1 MRLIDAVRFGVPGAM
16 VVLGVVLVIWGGE
29 NASGAGIVV
38 IGSAALVVFAGA
50 LLRFSLGET
59 EERDSEQAAREHYL
73 AHGHWPGEATATPAP
88 EPEPEPQPRS
98 APHPGVRA
106 VPSQPGR
113 ARSARRK
120 PPPRRR

>member
-1 MRLIDAVRFGVPGAM
+1 M
-16 VVLGVVLVIWGGE
+16 VVLGVVLVVAGGE

-38 IGSAALVVFAGA
+38 IGSAVLVLLAGA

-59 EERDSEQAAREHYL
+59 KDRDAEQAAREHYL
-73 AHGHWPGEATATPAP
+73 EHGHWPGEAVAGPPP
-88 EPEPEPQPRS
+88 EPEPEPRA

-113 ARSARRK
+113 ARAARRK